1 MQWCIISAD
10 LFFKALL
17 RSMANGCDIVQAE
30 NFYKAVD
37 CLLRQIN
44 LTSCNFPSTPL
55 PSRKIFHVRM
65 EKSKVL
71 HFILYQFGEQKYS
84 QNKTNYL

>member
-44 LTSCNFPSTPL
+44 LTSCNLPSSPL
-55 PSRKIFHVRM
+55 PSRKIFPVRM

-71 HFILYQFGEQKYS
+71 HFIQYQFGEQKIFTKI
-84 QNKTNYL
+84 N